1 MKRNEM
7 EKRKIFQE
15 RMKSDWSGDTGSG
28 HDKTILG
35 GLKNTTATL
44 LVSGMNQSR
53 GLAVKWP
60 EGVETTISVSGRG
73 GKIFTTNYSASSS
86 PSYITR

>member
-28 HDKTILG
+28 HDKNILA

-44 LVSGMNQSR
+44 LVSGMNQ
-53 GLAVKWP
+53 
-60 EGVETTISVSGRG
+60 
-73 GKIFTTNYSASSS
+73 
-86 PSYITR
+86 